1 MKTLR
6 QFAAAVQF
14 MTRIPMPA
22 FRYEPDL
29 VLGGAKFY
37 PIVGALVALG
47 AIGIVELLRGH
58 LPVAVTALIVLAY
71 LVIITGGFHEDGLA
85 DTADALGGGW
95 TRERMLEI
103 MHDSRI
109 GSFGTLAICLSLLA
123 RWSLLAAMPIARLA
137 LVSAGGK
144 CLVPLDDVA
153 VGRVH
158 GFGAQR
164 WPGSTIRA
172 QDPNDLRAHRNPA
185 GIRDCRLGAAHARD
199 CPHRCGQP
207 DHLAERTVLPFAS
220 RRRYRRLFRRDQ
232 STGRNCG
239 LPVRGVAMTRA
250 TPSDTSRCT
259 LILIR
264 HGHTHLAGTFCGL
277 IDPPL
282 SKQGMRTAAGTE
294 RETEGLSDYADFQQ
308 RPAACSPDGGGN
320 CPAAWTANSF

>member
-1 MKTLR
+1 VKTLR

-71 LVIITGGFHEDGLA
+71 LVIVTGGFHEDGLA

-123 RWSLLAAMPIARLA
+123 RWSLLAAMPIARLPWYLLAANVLCRWTTLPLGAFMDSARKDGLGARFAHKIPLTSA
-137 LVSAGGK
+137 LIGTLLAFLIAGWA
-144 CLVPLDDVA
+144 LRMHVIVPIVA
-153 VGRVH
+153 VSLITLLSGLYYRSQIGGVT
-158 GFGAQR
+158 GDCFGATNQ
-164 WPGSTIRA
+164 
-172 QDPNDLRAHRNPA
+172 
-185 GIRDCRLGAAHARD
+185 
-199 CPHRCGQP
+199 
-207 DHLAERTVLPFAS
+207 LAEIAVYL
-220 RRRYRRLFRRDQ
+220 
-232 STGRNCG
+232 CG
-239 LPVRGVAMTRA
+239 VW
-250 TPSDTSRCT
+250 
-259 LILIR
+259 
-264 HGHTHLAGTFCGL
+264 
-277 IDPPL
+277 
-282 SKQGMRTAAGTE
+282 Q
-294 RETEGLSDYADFQQ
+294 
-308 RPAACSPDGGGN
+308 
-320 CPAAWTANSF
+320 